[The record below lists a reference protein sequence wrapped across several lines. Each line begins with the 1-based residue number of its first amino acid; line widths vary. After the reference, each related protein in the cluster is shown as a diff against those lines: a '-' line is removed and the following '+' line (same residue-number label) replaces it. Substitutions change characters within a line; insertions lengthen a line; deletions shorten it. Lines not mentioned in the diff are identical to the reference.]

1 MRQLRTFLDQHFP
14 KLAFGQLGK
23 GRFPLPAAGTTSSAL
38 EMVPSE
44 SRKTSTVL
52 LLLLV
57 VAFAARL
64 WPALVHPGINH
75 PDELFQTLEQAHRLV
90 FGYGL
95 IPWEFEYGTRSWLL
109 PGAVAALMWVGRL
122 FGAAPIVY
130 VGSVHLALAALATTT
145 VLCSYFWGARLG
157 GRWSGLA
164 AAALPAVWPDALYFG
179 ARTLSECVVAPLLVI
194 VLYLIDAA
202 TPTSRRRL
210 FIAGFLLGVIVTLRI
225 QVAPAVLTI
234 LLWSALAQ
242 GRERLAVI
250 GVGLGAAIAFAG
262 VLDAVTWGH
271 PFQSAWRNLLY
282 NTYYGVSSSFGT
294 EPWTFYLELLARYWW
309 PFIALLALFIAAG
322 GRQLPLPLLV
332 AAIILATHSLVPHK
346 EHRFIYPAVI
356 LLLVVA
362 GSGMA
367 RIGSWMV
374 ARRMA
379 SVRLSGVSL
388 TGGSL
393 VMSLVL
399 ASTPPYEELWERGY
413 DMVRAASYVSGLSG
427 VCGIGTYRSYG
438 GYTYFH
444 KPVPYYWSYER
455 PGFERDLP
463 AFNTMMTTEPNSIPP
478 DYELRQCFHDICVAQ
493 RAGAC
498 EKLPPTGLP
507 RPAFVPALAADRG
520 L

>member
-1 MRQLRTFLDQHFP
+1 MRQLWTLLNQHLP

-23 GRFPLPAAGTTSSAL
+23 GRLPAARTISAAVKPGL
-38 EMVPSE
+38 SE
-44 SRKTSTVL
+44 AHSTALVL
-52 LLLLV
+52 LLV
-57 VAFAARL
+57 TAFVARL

-109 PGAVAALMWVGRL
+109 PGVIAGLMWVGRL
-122 FGAAPIVY
+122 FGAAPTAY

-145 VLCSYFWGARLG
+145 VLCSFFWGRRLG

-164 AAALPAVWPDALYFG
+164 AAALPAFWPDALYFG

-194 VLYLIDAA
+194 VLYLVDAA

-210 FIAGFLLGVIVTLRI
+210 LIAGFLLGVILTLRV
-225 QVAPAVLTI
+225 QLAPAVLTI
-234 LLWSALAQ
+234 LLWSALAER
-242 GRERLAVI
+242 RERLAVLA
-250 GVGLGAAIAFAG
+250 VGLGAAVALAG
-262 VLDAVTWGH
+262 ALDAVTWGQ

-332 AAIILATHSLVPHK
+332 AAIILTTHSLVPHK

-367 RIGSWMV
+367 RIGSWIV

-379 SVRLSGVSL
+379 SARLSGISL
-388 TGGSL
+388 TAGSL
-393 VMSLVL
+393 LMSLVL
-399 ASTPPYEELWERGY
+399 ASSPPYQELWERGY

-427 VCGIGTYRSYG
+427 VCGIGTYRTYG

-444 KPVPYYWSYER
+444 KPVPYYWAYER

-463 AFNTMMTTEPNSIPP
+463 AFNTMMTAEPDSIPP
-478 DYELRQCFHDICVAQ
+478 RYELRQCFHNVCVAQ
-493 RAGAC
+493 RAGSC
-498 EKLPPTGLP
+498 ENLPPTGLP
-507 RPAFVPALAADRG
+507 RPAFVPDRAADHQG
-520 L
+520 F